1 MVGWWRTNHPRFPA
15 WAEAARIA
23 FALTCTSAA
32 SERVF
37 SLVESMF
44 GEDLK
49 VSSLAD
55 QLQASTMLRY
65 NKRQVG

>member
-1 MVGWWRTNHPRFPA
+1 MPA

-37 SLVESMF
+37 SLVEGMF
-44 GEDLK
+44 GADQLHT
-49 VSSLAD
+49 LAD
-55 QLQASTMLRY
+55 QLQGSVMLRY

>member
-1 MVGWWRTNHPRFPA
+1 
-15 WAEAARIA
+15 
-23 FALTCTSAA
+23 
-32 SERVF
+32 
-37 SLVESMF
+37 MF